1 MSRTIVLTVVSLSL
15 GLVALG
21 ARTLGARALE
31 NQSAKTAGAAAA
43 STVASPSEVDRM
55 AAEHQH
61 DQPAATPAATT
72 APAQPVSTEE
82 VVFGEIQ
89 GKPAR
94 GYLARPQ
101 TPPAG
106 APLPGLIVIHE
117 WWGLNDNIKAATRR
131 LAGEGYRAL
140 AVDLYGGK
148 AADNPDA
155 AKQLMGGVM
164 ANREAAVAALRAADA
179 FLKQQGAPKIGVI
192 GWCFGGGWSLQTALE
207 VPQGIDAA
215 VVYYGQPEKDRARLE
230 RLRAPLLGLYG
241 AEDKSIPPAAVH
253 EMEATLKQLG
263 KSAEIHVYDGAGHAF
278 ANPSG
283 TNYRPA
289 AAEDAWKRTVAF
301 FKQYLQ
307 GA

>member
-1 MSRTIVLTVVSLSL
+1 MSRTIVLATLILSF

-21 ARTLGARALE
+21 ARALGAGKA
-31 NQSAKTAGAAAA
+31 AGAGN
-43 STVASPSEVDRM
+43 VASLSEVDRM
-55 AAEHQH
+55 AAQHQH
-61 DQPAATPAATT
+61 DRPAATPAATA
-72 APAQPVSTEE
+72 APAQPVTAEE
-82 VVFGEIQ
+82 VVFGDVKGQ
-89 GKPAR
+89 PAR

-101 TPPAG
+101 APPAG
-106 APLPGLIVIHE
+106 GHLPGLIVIHE

-131 LAGEGYRAL
+131 LAGEGYTAL

-148 AADNPDA
+148 VADTPDG
-155 AKQLMGGVM
+155 AKQLMGGVL
-164 ANREAAVAALRAADA
+164 ANRAAAFAVLRAADEY
-179 FLKQQGAPKIGVI
+179 LKRQGAPEVGVI
-192 GWCFGGGWSLQTALE
+192 GWCFGGAWSLQTALE
-207 VPQGIDAA
+207 IPLGIDAA

-241 AEDKSIPPAAVH
+241 ADDQSIPPAAVH

-263 KSAEIHVYDGAGHAF
+263 KSVEIHIYEGAGHAF

-289 AAEDAWKRTVAF
+289 AAEDAWQRTVAF
-301 FKQYLQ
+301 FKQHLK

>member
-1 MSRTIVLTVVSLSL
+1 MSRTIVLAILSVSL

-21 ARTLGARALE
+21 ARALGARAIE
-31 NQSAKTAGAAAA
+31 NQAAKTSNSAGA
-43 STVASPSEVDRM
+43 TNVASLSEVDQM
-55 AAEHQH
+55 AGEHQH
-61 DQPAATPAATT
+61 DRPAATPAATA
-72 APAQPVSTEE
+72 APAQPVTAEE
-82 VVFGEIQ
+82 VVLGQVQ
-89 GKPAR
+89 GKAAR

-106 APLPGLIVIHE
+106 AHLPGLIVIHE

-131 LAGEGYRAL
+131 LAGEGYATL

-148 AADNPDA
+148 VADTPDG

-164 ANREAAVAALRAADA
+164 ANRDAAIAVLRAAED
-179 FLKQQGAPKIGVI
+179 FLQRQGAPKIGVI

-207 VPQGIDAA
+207 IPQGIDAA

-241 AEDKSIPPAAVH
+241 ANDQSIPPAAVH

-263 KSAEIHVYDGAGHAF
+263 KSIEIHIYDGAGHAF

-289 AAEDAWKRTVAF
+289 AADDAWQRTVAF
-301 FKQYLQ
+301 FKLHLQ
-307 GA
+307 GG

>member
-1 MSRTIVLTVVSLSL
+1 MSRTIVLAILSVSV

-21 ARTLGARALE
+21 ARALGARAIE
-31 NQSAKTAGAAAA
+31 NQAAKTSGAAGA
-43 STVASPSEVDRM
+43 THVASLSEADQM

-61 DQPAATPAATT
+61 DRPAATPAATA
-72 APAQPVSTEE
+72 APAQPVTAEE
-82 VVFGEIQ
+82 VAFGEVQ
-89 GKPAR
+89 GKAAR
-94 GYLARPQ
+94 GYLARLQ

-106 APLPGLIVIHE
+106 AHLPGLIVIHE

-131 LAGEGYRAL
+131 LAGEGYAAL

-148 AADNPDA
+148 VADTPDD

-164 ANREAAVAALRAADA
+164 ANRDAAIAVLRAAQD
-179 FLKQQGAPKIGVI
+179 FLKRQGAPKIGVI

-207 VPQGIDAA
+207 IPQGIDAA

-241 AEDKSIPPAAVH
+241 ANDQSIPPAAVH

-263 KSAEIHVYDGAGHAF
+263 KSVEVHVYDGAGHAF

-289 AAEDAWKRTVAF
+289 AADDAWQRTVAF
-301 FKQYLQ
+301 FKQHLK